1 MNRRELSQ
9 SSVGPTFLHTGRSVL
24 FPLMAAILIA
34 LAACSETNFK
44 PPVVPPS
51 ARDTTRM
58 RPIRVVY
65 EGEQIHD
72 KEWLRTF
79 AVSRLFSHRATN
91 RSGSF
96 VDIVGPSVAS
106 ALQGSDYIVDEKADD
121 VLKIV
126 LLERE
131 LQWYPP
137 QEFIQ
142 TVRPHRR
149 GRYLVHL
156 KIQVT
161 YANGQQWDFSRQV
174 EGEAFPGEE
183 LPRIESVVEGLLG
196 EFLWGMLDHLPPA
209 RRTVP

>member
-1 MNRRELSQ
+1 MKRSKHFQRP
-9 SSVGPTFLHTGRSVL
+9 VGTTFLLGRKSVFL
-24 FPLMAAILIA
+24 TVIAAIMIA
-34 LAACSETNFK
+34 VVGCSETSFK
-44 PPVVPPS
+44 PPVMPPS
-51 ARDTTRM
+51 ARDTKRM
-58 RPIRVVY
+58 QPIRVVY
-65 EGEQIHD
+65 DGELIHD
-72 KEWLRTF
+72 KQWLRTF

-96 VDIVGPSVAS
+96 VDIIEQAVAS
-106 ALQGSDYIVDEKADD
+106 ALQGSDFIVDEKADD

-126 LLERE
+126 LVERD
-131 LQWYPP
+131 LQWFPP

-149 GRYLVHL
+149 GRYIVHL
-156 KIQVT
+156 KIQVI
-161 YANGQQWDFSRQV
+161 YANGQEWTFTRKV

-196 EFLWGMLDHLPPA
+196 EFLRGMLDHLPPA

>member
-1 MNRRELSQ
+1 M
-9 SSVGPTFLHTGRSVL
+9 
-24 FPLMAAILIA
+24 MIA
-34 LAACSETNFK
+34 VVACSETNFK
-44 PPVVPPS
+44 PPVVSPS
-51 ARDTTRM
+51 ARDVTRM
-58 RPIRVVY
+58 KPIRVVY
-65 EGEQIHD
+65 EGELVRD
-72 KEWLRTF
+72 KHWLRTF

-106 ALQGSDYIVDEKADD
+106 ALQENDYIVDEKADE

-131 LQWYPP
+131 LQWFPP

-142 TVRPHRR
+142 TFRPHRR

-156 KIQVT
+156 KIQVI
-161 YANGQQWDFSRQV
+161 YANGQEWTFARQV

>member
-1 MNRRELSQ
+1 MNQPEFSQ
-9 SSVGPTFLHTGRSVL
+9 SSVGPGFLRTGRPVL
-24 FPLMAAILIA
+24 FPLVTAILIA
-34 LAACSETNFK
+34 LAACRETDFK
-44 PPVVPPS
+44 PPVVPPP

-72 KEWLRTF
+72 REWLRTF

-91 RSGSF
+91 RNGSF

-106 ALQGSDYIVDEKADD
+106 ALQGRDYIVDGKADD

-142 TVRPHRR
+142 TLRPHRR

-183 LPRIESVVEGLLG
+183 LPRIESVLEGLLG

-209 RRTVP
+209 HRTVP